1 MRKTILAFSVFLS
14 FCSWSYARDA
24 DELLITDLGSSARMI
39 ALGGVE
45 GFTWTSNAVFENP
58 ASLAKIKNHS
68 ISAFTSKII
77 DEVTYINLSY
87 ATRTKYGQFGV
98 GYMSASVG
106 GIP

>member
-87 ATRTKYGQFGV
+87 ATRTKSGHFGV
-98 GYMSASVG
+98 GHMSASVG